1 MNTIQDIRKE
11 ACMDARNFENRVEP
25 RKPLDVY
32 LNKLVEDE
40 PYMVRSSDISAT
52 GIYLHKLIEPELDEG
67 TMVSL
72 EFMLP
77 NSEEVL
83 WARGTVMRETRRWGT
98 DGLGIWFTIL
108 PGTYRRLIEDFVCAC

>member
-1 MNTIQDIRKE
+1 MNTIPDILKE
-11 ACMDARNFENRVEP
+11 AEMDAHDFENRCDP

-32 LNKLVEDE
+32 LNKVIEDE
-40 PYMVRSSDISAT
+40 PYMVRSSDIST
-52 GIYLHKLIEPELDEG
+52 SGIYLHKLIEPELDEG

-77 NSEEVL
+77 NSDEVL

-108 PGTYRRLIEDFVCAC
+108 PKAYRRIIEDYVN